1 MESQSF
7 FSGLFDFSFRE
18 YVTPKIIRVIFVIL
32 LVFAALGALAILV
45 TSARGGGF
53 GLVLGII
60 FAVVGFF
67 LYVILF
73 RIYLEVVSALFR
85 INDNIATLV
94 QLNGGTPM
102 VAPTGPVRR
111 SHHRP
116 PPRHHRPPPRL
127 RHRPRA
133 SCPRVRSTSRL
144 RRSDQRS
151 KRRNRSELVTTET
164 LDSAMA
170 AAAIIGSSRPNA
182 ARGMAATL

>member
-32 LVFAALGALAILV
+32 IVFAALGALALLI
-45 TSARGGGF
+45 TSSRGGGF
-53 GLVLGII
+53 GIVLGII

-94 QLNGGTPM
+94 QLSGGTPT
-102 VAPTGPVRR
+102 VHSDRCGCIESPATALNAPAASAERAPAQPV
-111 SHHRP
+111 
-116 PPRHHRPPPRL
+116 
-127 RHRPRA
+127 
-133 SCPRVRSTSRL
+133 
-144 RRSDQRS
+144 
-151 KRRNRSELVTTET
+151 
-164 LDSAMA
+164 A
-170 AAAIIGSSRPNA
+170 AA
-182 ARGMAATL
+182 

>member
-32 LVFAALGALAILV
+32 IVFAALGALALLI
-45 TSARGGGF
+45 TSSRGGGF
-53 GLVLGII
+53 GIVLGII

-94 QLNGGTPM
+94 QLSGGTPM
-102 VAPTGPVRR
+102 VAPTDVVA
-111 SHHRP
+111 SSP
-116 PPRHHRPPPRL
+116 PPPPVHAPAASAERAAAEPVAAA
-127 RHRPRA
+127 RRA
-133 SCPRVRSTSRL
+133 SPGDLT
-144 RRSDQRS
+144 QRS

-170 AAAIIGSSRPNA
+170 AAAIIGSSSPAA
-182 ARGMAATL
+182 ARGIAATL

>member
-7 FSGLFDFSFRE
+7 FSGLFDFSFKE

-32 LVFAALGALAILV
+32 IVFAALGALALLV
-45 TSARGGGF
+45 TSAQGGGF

-94 QLNGGTPM
+94 HLSGGTPTR
-102 VAPTGPVRR
+102 VPTDAVSGA
-111 SHHRP
+111 P
-116 PPRHHRPPPRL
+116 PPPATPPPPPSAPL
-127 RHRPRA
+127 PE
-133 SCPRVRSTSRL
+133 
-144 RRSDQRS
+144 
-151 KRRNRSELVTTET
+151 SELPPSPLPPPEEPPPAV
-164 LDSAMA
+164 
-170 AAAIIGSSRPNA
+170 
-182 ARGMAATL
+182 

>member
-45 TSARGGGF
+45 TSARGGGLGIVF
-53 GLVLGII
+53 GII

-102 VAPTGPVRR
+102 VAPTGPV
-111 SHHRP
+111 SSIP
-116 PPRHHRPPPRL
+116 PPPPP
-127 RHRPRA
+127 
-133 SCPRVRSTSRL
+133 STPPPPPP
-144 RRSDQRS
+144 
-151 KRRNRSELVTTET
+151 SELPPSP
-164 LDSAMA
+164 LDEPPP
-170 AAAIIGSSRPNA
+170 AI
-182 ARGMAATL
+182 

>member
-45 TSARGGGF
+45 TSARGGGLGIVF
-53 GLVLGII
+53 GII

-102 VAPTGPVRR
+102 VAPTGPV
-111 SHHRP
+111 SSIP
-116 PPRHHRPPPRL
+116 PPPPP
-127 RHRPRA
+127 
-133 SCPRVRSTSRL
+133 STPPPPPPSEL
-144 RRSDQRS
+144 PPSPLDEPPPRSDQRS